1 MFKPKG
7 QPCGHK
13 PHSQFVDR
21 SCPFGITTLL
31 SCNKNCEYLV
41 CVHLY
46 YSIFSKTYVKFS
58 AVISRKFWE
67 NLAAENSPAC
77 PKAGGASR
85 RRRDWGNLL
94 SPKNSQFEA
103 YEIAPEL
110 KFNQTFEII
119 LPNLI
124 HQSKKRNL
132 TR

>member
-41 CVHLY
+41 CVHFY
-46 YSIFSKTYVKFS
+46 YNIFLKIRVKFS
-58 AVISRKFWE
+58 AINSRKFWG

-77 PKAGGASR
+77 PKAGGASAR
-85 RRRDWGNLL
+85 SADWENLI
-94 SPKNSQFEA
+94 SSKNSQFVS
-103 YEIAPEL
+103 YSMAPESKL
-110 KFNQTFEII
+110 NQTFDII

-124 HQSKKRNL
+124 HKSKKRNL
-132 TR
+132 T